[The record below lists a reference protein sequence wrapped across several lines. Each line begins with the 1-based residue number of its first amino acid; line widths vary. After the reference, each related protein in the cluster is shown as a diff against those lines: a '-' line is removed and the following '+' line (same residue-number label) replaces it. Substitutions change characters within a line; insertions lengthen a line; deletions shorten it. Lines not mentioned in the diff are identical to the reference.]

1 MEILVILAVALIVF
15 ALSAWTY
22 LLYRQT
28 NNTDADVVNFVLSTQ
43 VVSLQNEN
51 NNLKIENN
59 ILKNRVEIL
68 EEIENV

>member
-1 MEILVILAVALIVF
+1 MEILVILAVALIVS

-22 LLYRQT
+22 LLYKQT
-28 NNTDADVVNFVLSTQ
+28 GNTDTDIVNFVLSTQ

-51 NNLKIENN
+51 NDLKIENN

-68 EEIENV
+68 EEIGNV

>member
-1 MEILVILAVALIVF
+1 MEILVILAVALIVSS
-15 ALSAWTY
+15 LSIWTY
-22 LLYRQT
+22 ILYKQSG
-28 NNTDADVVNFVLSTQ
+28 NTDTDIVNFVLSTQ

-68 EEIENV
+68 EEIGNV

>member
-1 MEILVILAVALIVF
+1 METLIVLAVVIVM
-15 ALSAWTY
+15 LSIWTY